1 MKREL
6 STDGVGGLRMIEEID
21 DLSDTHNDHTLYDVF
36 AEGNEKGLI
45 EKLDKYLGMMQLKGK

>member
-21 DLSDTHNDHTLYDVF
+21 DLSDNHNDHTLCDVF

-45 EKLDKYLGMMQLKGK
+45 EKLDKYLGMIQLKSK

>member
-21 DLSDTHNDHTLYDVF
+21 DLSDNHNDHTLYDVF
-36 AEGNEKGLI
+36 AEVNEKGLI
-45 EKLDKYLGMMQLKGK
+45 EKLDKYLGMIQLKSK